1 MAQKVSISKKR
12 TKKAGKPKPKGT
24 AVRKKKAK

>member
-1 MAQKVSISKKR
+1 MAQKVSVSKKR
-12 TKKAGKPKPKGT
+12 IKKSGKKKGT